1 MGINMPCLR
10 TVAAVAACAAL
21 GALALPTAAAAPTS
35 DASGYVDSVARCAPP
50 SQAVLFGSTASSRVA
65 ICKTSTGGY
74 EYRGVRMRDGAKLV
88 VPASRVGDEFSA
100 ENDGISYLVSEKS
113 LVINAGTRMIRE
125 EPMLDFHQPQAAAA
139 PAPTSKTTPTTPL
152 PPPLAAEVG
161 GSRS

>member
-1 MGINMPCLR
+1 
-10 TVAAVAACAAL
+10 
-21 GALALPTAAAAPTS
+21 
-35 DASGYVDSVARCAPP
+35 
-50 SQAVLFGSTASSRVA
+50 VA

-100 ENDGISYLVSEKS
+100 ENDGTSYLVSEKS